1 MTLFQVTTNERISQ
15 AYDLHDQGLADSAI
29 VVLQQVDSEP
39 KDSAYYVA
47 KNLEAWIYMDAGD
60 RESLQKGFEILNLEI
75 DSNTY
80 PLTKSRMLS
89 LRGYISQAW
98 GDMESYRADQEASY
112 KLSKE
117 IGDTLGMSLAL
128 RNVYYYYSELRQNKK
143 EVAWFV
149 REMKAMPGDSTH
161 QLRTIFVESYYEY
174 LYGSEKKA
182 IKLIADAWRLVPT
195 GNEQWIMDVAFA
207 QATFLIA
214 DRNLT
219 LAEQKLV
226 DLLEADELDL
236 SWSAQYRVLAR
247 LVQIYMLTDRKALAG
262 KALDKMAAMPSNSI
276 DMYSIE
282 IGAYAKMAYAG
293 YKNAVEMDP
302 VFNGVKKSGINDW
315 QLALLVLAGAG
326 ILCGLLFGFARK
338 EMVNPGLP
346 SSRDTW
352 LKFD

>member
-1 MTLFQVTTNERISQ
+1 MKCILLFLTLFQVTTNERISQ

-174 LYGSEKKA
+174 LYGSEKK
-182 IKLIADAWRLVPT
+182 
-195 GNEQWIMDVAFA
+195 
-207 QATFLIA
+207 
-214 DRNLT
+214 
-219 LAEQKLV
+219 
-226 DLLEADELDL
+226 
-236 SWSAQYRVLAR
+236 SH
-247 LVQIYMLTDRKALAG
+247 
-262 KALDKMAAMPSNSI
+262 
-276 DMYSIE
+276 
-282 IGAYAKMAYAG
+282 
-293 YKNAVEMDP
+293 
-302 VFNGVKKSGINDW
+302 
-315 QLALLVLAGAG
+315 
-326 ILCGLLFGFARK
+326 
-338 EMVNPGLP
+338 
-346 SSRDTW
+346 
-352 LKFD
+352 